1 MGWKKIKKLQ
11 AQNHNDPQTSTNFC
25 KDPQTSAKIHK
36 APMFMKTY
44 EKCLAM
50 SCSNLFAGMPT
61 NSVPTHVVLPRAP
74 RALHQSLEHRAG
86 EHATTSRYNRKARH
100 NDAKQMQHGC
110 KTDATWMQMNNLG
123 TMYQNSVT
131 LISFA
136 ATGYQKPR
144 GDFQNMKCGDVC
156 FYIKGTL
163 VAECAQPRNLHSK
176 DRKVGF

>member
-25 KDPQTSAKIHK
+25 KDPQSAHVHENIWKV
-36 APMFMKTY
+36 
-44 EKCLAM
+44 
-50 SCSNLFAGMPT
+50 SCYVLLKSFRRNANEQRANPCR
-61 NSVPTHVVLPRAP
+61 LPRAP
-74 RALHQSLEHRAG
+74 HALHQSLEHRAG

-110 KTDATWMQMNNLG
+110 TDAKWMQMNNLG

-131 LISFA
+131 LNSFA

-144 GDFQNMKCGDVC
+144 GLFRIWN
-156 FYIKGTL
+156 
-163 VAECAQPRNLHSK
+163 VATCAFTSK
-176 DRKVGF
+176 VL